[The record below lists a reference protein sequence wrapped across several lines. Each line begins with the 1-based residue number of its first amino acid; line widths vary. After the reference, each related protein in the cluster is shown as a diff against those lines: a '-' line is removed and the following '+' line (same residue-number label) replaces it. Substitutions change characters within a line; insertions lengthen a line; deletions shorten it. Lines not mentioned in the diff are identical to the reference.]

1 MPSTTPASLDTF
13 APFAPFQ
20 ELARTLLPHAGDDNG
35 DGSHDT
41 SHLQRVWKNAASIHA
56 EEGGDAQVLFA
67 ATLLHDCVAVE
78 KNSPLRAQASRL
90 SAEKAARVLASLG
103 WPQAQVQAT
112 AHAIEAH
119 SFSAAVTPT
128 TLEAKTLQDAD
139 RLDAIGM
146 LGVARCFYVAGRMG
160 RALYDPAD
168 PHATQRPLDDSRF
181 TLDHFHT
188 KLLKLSEGFQ
198 TATGARLAGIRHA
211 RLQRFLD
218 EFSDEI

>member
-1 MPSTTPASLDTF
+1 MTQA
-13 APFAPFQ
+13 AFAPFQ
-20 ELARTLLPHAGDDNG
+20 DLARTLLPHADDDNG

-41 SHLQRVWKNAASIHA
+41 SHLQRVWKNAAAIQA

-90 SAEKAARVLASLG
+90 SAQKAARVLASLG
-103 WPQAQVQAT
+103 WPQAQVEAA

-119 SFSAAVTPT
+119 SFSAGVTPT

-139 RLDAIGM
+139 RLDALGM

-168 PHATQRPLDDSRF
+168 PHATQRPLDDTRY

-188 KLLKLSEGFQ
+188 KLLKLSAGFQ
-198 TATGARLAGIRHA
+198 TATGARLASIRHD

>member
-1 MPSTTPASLDTF
+1 MTHA
-13 APFAPFQ
+13 AFAPFQ
-20 ELARTLLPHAGDDNG
+20 DLAQTLLPHADDDNG
-35 DGSHDT
+35 DGSHDL
-41 SHLQRVWKNAASIHA
+41 SHLQRVWKNAAAIHA
-56 EEGGDAQVLFA
+56 AEGGDAQVLFA

-90 SAEKAARVLASLG
+90 SAEKAARVLASLH
-103 WPQAQVQAT
+103 WPRARIEAA

-119 SFSAAVTPT
+119 SFSAAVTPSK
-128 TLEAKTLQDAD
+128 LEAKTLQDAD
-139 RLDAIGM
+139 RLDALGM

-168 PHATQRPLDDSRF
+168 PHATQRPLDDTRY

-188 KLLKLSEGFQ
+188 KLLKLSAGFQ
-198 TATGARLAGIRHA
+198 TATGARLAKLRHD

-218 EFSDEI
+218 EFSDEL

>member
-1 MPSTTPASLDTF
+1 MTRTA
-13 APFAPFQ
+13 FAPFQ
-20 ELARTLLPHAGDDNG
+20 DLAQTLLPHAYDDNG

-41 SHLQRVWKNAASIHA
+41 SHLQRVWKNAATIHA
-56 EEGGDAQVLFA
+56 QEGGDAQVLFA

-90 SAEKAARVLASLG
+90 SAEKATRVLSALG
-103 WPQAQVQAT
+103 WSTAQVEAT

-119 SFSAAVTPT
+119 SFSAGVTPV

-139 RLDAIGM
+139 RLDALGM

-168 PHATQRPLDDSRF
+168 PHAENRPLDDMRY

-188 KLLKLSEGFQ
+188 KLLKLASGFQ
-198 TATGARLAGIRHA
+198 TATGARLADIRHA

>member
-1 MPSTTPASLDTF
+1 MTATA
-13 APFAPFQ
+13 FAPFQ
-20 ELARTLLPHAGDDNG
+20 DLAQTLLPHAYDDNG

-41 SHLQRVWKNAASIHA
+41 SHLQRVWKNAAAIHA

-90 SAEKAARVLASLG
+90 SAEKATRVLMSLG
-103 WPQAQVQAT
+103 WTDAAIKAT
-112 AHAIEAH
+112 AHAVEAH
-119 SFSAAVTPT
+119 SFSAGVTPA

-139 RLDAIGM
+139 RLDALGM

-168 PHATQRPLDDSRF
+168 PHATHRPLDDTRYA
-181 TLDHFHT
+181 LDHFHT
-188 KLLKLSEGFQ
+188 KLLKLASGFQ
-198 TATGARLAGIRHA
+198 TATGIRLAGIRHA

-218 EFSDEI
+218 EFSEEI

>member
-1 MPSTTPASLDTF
+1 MTKPA
-13 APFAPFQ
+13 FAPFQ
-20 ELARTLLPHAGDDNG
+20 DLATSLLPHAYDDNG

-41 SHLQRVWKNAASIHA
+41 SHLQRVWKNAAAIQA
-56 EEGGDAQVLFA
+56 EEGGDAEVLFA
-67 ATLLHDCVAVE
+67 STLLHDCVAVE

-90 SAEKAARVLASLG
+90 SAEKAARVLTSLG
-103 WPQAQVQAT
+103 WSDAKAQAV
-112 AHAIEAH
+112 AHAVEAH
-119 SFSAAVTPT
+119 SFSAGVAPT

-168 PHATQRPLDDSRF
+168 PHAAERPLDDMAY

-188 KLLKLSEGFQ
+188 KLLKLASGFQ
-198 TATGARLAGIRHA
+198 TATGARLAKIRHD

-218 EFSDEI
+218 EFTDEI

>member
-1 MPSTTPASLDTF
+1 MTHA
-13 APFAPFQ
+13 AFAPFQ
-20 ELARTLLPHAGDDNG
+20 DLAQTLLPHADDNG
-35 DGSHDT
+35 DGSHDL
-41 SHLQRVWKNAASIHA
+41 SHLQRVWKNAAAIHSA
-56 EEGGDAQVLFA
+56 EGGDAQVLFA

-90 SAEKAARVLASLG
+90 SAEKAARVLASLD
-103 WPQAQVQAT
+103 WPRARVEAA

-119 SFSAAVTPT
+119 SFSAAITPS

-139 RLDAIGM
+139 RLDALGM

-168 PHATQRPLDDSRF
+168 PHATQRPLDDTRY

-188 KLLKLSEGFQ
+188 KLLKLSAGFQ
-198 TATGARLAGIRHA
+198 TATGARLAKLRHD

>member
-1 MPSTTPASLDTF
+1 MTATA
-13 APFAPFQ
+13 FAPFQ
-20 ELARTLLPHAGDDNG
+20 DLAQTLLPHAYDDNG

-41 SHLQRVWKNAASIHA
+41 SHLQRVWKNAATIHA

-90 SAEKAARVLASLG
+90 SAGKAARLLSSLD
-103 WPQAQVQAT
+103 WTAAAIQAT

-119 SFSAAVTPT
+119 SFSAGVTPA

-139 RLDAIGM
+139 RLDALGM

-168 PHATQRPLDDSRF
+168 PHAAHRPLDDTRY

-188 KLLKLSEGFQ
+188 KLLKLASGFQ

-211 RLQRFLD
+211 RLQRFLN

>member
-1 MPSTTPASLDTF
+1 MTTIAF
-13 APFAPFQ
+13 APFH
-20 ELARTLLPHAGDDNG
+20 ELADTLLPHAYDDNG

-41 SHLQRVWKNAASIHA
+41 SHLQRVWKNAATIHA

-78 KNSPLRAQASRL
+78 KSSPLRAQASRL
-90 SAEKAARVLASLG
+90 SAEKAARVLNALG
-103 WPQAQVQAT
+103 WPDAKIDVA

-119 SFSAAVTPT
+119 SFSANVTPH
-128 TLEAKTLQDAD
+128 TLEARTLQDAD

-168 PHATQRPLDDSRF
+168 PHAAQRPLDDSRY

-188 KLLKLSEGFQ
+188 KLLKLSSGFQ

-218 EFSDEI
+218 EFADEI

>member
-1 MPSTTPASLDTF
+1 MTATA
-13 APFAPFQ
+13 FAPFQ
-20 ELARTLLPHAGDDNG
+20 DLAQTLLPHAYDDNG

-41 SHLQRVWKNAASIHA
+41 SHLQRVWKNAAAIHA
-56 EEGGDAQVLFA
+56 EEGGDPQVLFA

-90 SAEKAARVLASLG
+90 SAEKATRVLMSLG
-103 WPQAQVQAT
+103 WTDAAIQAT
-112 AHAIEAH
+112 AHAVEAH
-119 SFSAAVTPT
+119 SFSAGVTPA

-139 RLDAIGM
+139 RLDALGM

-168 PHATQRPLDDSRF
+168 PHAAHRPLDDTRY

-188 KLLKLSEGFQ
+188 KLLKLASGFQ
-198 TATGARLAGIRHA
+198 TATGIRLAGIRHA

>member
-1 MPSTTPASLDTF
+1 MTSTTHPA
-13 APFAPFQ
+13 FAPFQ
-20 ELARTLLPHAGDDNG
+20 DLAQTLLPHACDDNG

-41 SHLQRVWKNAASIHA
+41 THLQRVWKNAAAIHA

-78 KNSPLRAQASRL
+78 KSSPLRAQASRL
-90 SAEKAARVLASLG
+90 SAEKAAGVLASLG
-103 WPQAQVQAT
+103 WPEAQVQAA

-119 SFSAAVTPT
+119 SFSAGVAPT

-139 RLDAIGM
+139 RLDALGM

-168 PHATQRPLDDSRF
+168 PHATLRPLDDTRY
-181 TLDHFHT
+181 TLDHFQT
-188 KLLKLSEGFQ
+188 KLLKLSAGFQ
-198 TATGARLAGIRHA
+198 TVTGARLAGLRHT

>member
-1 MPSTTPASLDTF
+1 MTQA
-13 APFAPFQ
+13 AFAPFQ
-20 ELARTLLPHAGDDNG
+20 SLAETLLPHAYDNNG

-41 SHLQRVWKNAASIHA
+41 SHLQRVWKNAAAIHA

-90 SAEKAARVLASLG
+90 SADKAARVLASLG
-103 WPQAQVQAT
+103 WPEAKIQAT

-119 SFSAAVTPT
+119 SFSAGIMPA

-139 RLDAIGM
+139 RLDALGM

-168 PHATQRPLDDSRF
+168 PHAASRPLDDTRY

-188 KLLKLSEGFQ
+188 KLLKLASGFQ
-198 TATGARLAGIRHA
+198 TATGARLAGIRHG

>member
-1 MPSTTPASLDTF
+1 MTHTA
-13 APFAPFQ
+13 FAPFQ
-20 ELARTLLPHAGDDNG
+20 DLARTLLPHAYDDNG

-41 SHLQRVWKNAASIHA
+41 SHLQRVWKSAATIHA
-56 EEGGDAQVLFA
+56 EEGGDAPVLFA

-90 SAEKAARVLASLG
+90 SAEKATRVLGALG
-103 WPQAQVQAT
+103 WPAQQVQAT

-119 SFSAAVTPT
+119 SFSAGVAPV

-139 RLDAIGM
+139 RLDALGM

-168 PHATQRPLDDSRF
+168 PHATNRPLDDTRF

-188 KLLKLSEGFQ
+188 KLLKLASGFQ
-198 TATGARLAGIRHA
+198 TTTGARIAHIRHA